1 LKQHLKPTPELPMQ
15 RADTDTSPLRI
26 LVVDDQDMQRL
37 IVRRKVEKL
46 GHLVVEARN
55 GLSALQML
63 AEQPVDMV
71 ISDWVMDGMDGTQL
85 CRTLRSRTDLPY
97 VYFILMSSRD
107 AREDLLA
114 GLSAGADDFLRK
126 PLDFDEM
133 AVRIRGG
140 QRLLELQSSLNVRN
154 RQLHDA
160 LAHINADIHAAGEFQ
175 KAMLPRAALD
185 SQRSR
190 MAWLFLPSS
199 RVSGDAINGFRLDD
213 EHIGFY
219 NVDVAGHGVAAAMVG
234 MLMTQSLDP
243 RSTGCV
249 LHRPGQDGQTRIT
262 PPAQALLALN
272 RQMTSLEL
280 GSNYLTCI
288 YGVLDERT
296 GETVLVRAGHTV
308 PVIARADG
316 STEVLDEE
324 GDMPVGLFD
333 FADYHHLHC
342 QLAPGDRLCLY
353 SDGVTEC
360 ESPEEIEY
368 GVERLAA
375 FLASRRQD
383 PIEALPHAFR
393 EEMRRW
399 SGHDSDAFKDDVSML
414 VIERTNGA
422 GPTPAM

>member
-1 LKQHLKPTPELPMQ
+1 MQ
-15 RADTDTSPLRI
+15 IADSSPLRI

-46 GHLVVEARN
+46 GHRVVEARD
-55 GLSALQML
+55 GQSALQTL
-63 AEQPVDMV
+63 TEQPVDMV
-71 ISDWVMDGMDGTQL
+71 ISDWVMDGLDGTGL
-85 CRTLRSRTDLPY
+85 CRALRARSDLPY

-107 AREDLLA
+107 AREDLLE

-133 AVRIRGG
+133 AMRIRGG
-140 QRLLELQSSLNVRN
+140 QRLLALQSSLHLRN
-154 RQLHDA
+154 HQLHGA
-160 LAHINADIHAAGEFQ
+160 LAQIHADIQAAGEFQ
-175 KAMLPRAALD
+175 KGMLPRAALD

-199 RVSGDAINGFRLDD
+199 RVSGDAVNAFRLDD
-213 EHIGFY
+213 HHIGFY

-243 RSTGCV
+243 RSAGCV
-249 LHRPGQDGQTRIT
+249 LRQTGADGQQQIT
-262 PPAQALLALN
+262 PPAQAIEALN

-280 GSNYLTCI
+280 GSNYLTCT
-288 YGVLDERT
+288 YGVLDERS
-296 GETVLVRAGHTV
+296 GEAVLVRAGHTM

-316 STEVLDEE
+316 STEVMEEE

-333 FADYHHLHC
+333 FADFHHLRC
-342 QLAPGDRLCLY
+342 TLAPGDRLCLY

-360 ESPEEIEY
+360 ESPEDEEY
-368 GVERLAA
+368 GVDRLARYLSA
-375 FLASRRQD
+375 RQHEPLD
-383 PIEALPHAFR
+383 AIPQAFR

-399 SGHDSDAFKDDVSML
+399 SGNASDAFKDDVSML
-414 VIERTNGA
+414 IIERADGA
-422 GPTPAM
+422 GPMPAM

>member
-1 LKQHLKPTPELPMQ
+1 MSL
-15 RADTDTSPLRI
+15 ADSSPLRI

-46 GHLVVEARN
+46 GHRVVEARD

-63 AEQPVDMV
+63 TEQPVDMV

-107 AREDLLA
+107 AREDLLT

-126 PLDFDEM
+126 PLDFDEL

-140 QRLLELQSSLNVRN
+140 QRLLALQSSLSVRN
-154 RQLHDA
+154 QQLHDA

-185 SQRSR
+185 SHRSR

-199 RVSGDAINGFRLDD
+199 RVSGDAINGFRLD
-213 EHIGFY
+213 ENHIGFY

-249 LHRPGQDGQTRIT
+249 LRLQGPDGQVRIT
-262 PPAQALLALN
+262 PPAQALAALN

-280 GSNYLTCI
+280 GSNYLTCT
-288 YGVLDERT
+288 YGVLDERS
-296 GETVLVRAGHTV
+296 GDTVLVRAGHTM
-308 PVIARADG
+308 PVIVRADG
-316 STEVLDEE
+316 TAEVLEEE

-342 QLAPGDRLCLY
+342 RLAPGDRLCLY

-360 ESPEEIEY
+360 ESPQEEEY

-375 FLASRRQD
+375 YLSAHQHE
-383 PIEALPHAFR
+383 PIKSITHAFHH
-393 EEMRRW
+393 EMRRW
-399 SGHDSDAFKDDVSML
+399 SGSDSDAFKDDVSML
-414 VIERTNGA
+414 VIERAPANGA
-422 GPTPAM
+422 GPTPAV

>member
-1 LKQHLKPTPELPMQ
+1 MQ
-15 RADTDTSPLRI
+15 LADTSPLRV

-46 GHLVVEARN
+46 GHHVVEARD
-55 GLSALQML
+55 GLAALQVL
-63 AEQPVDMV
+63 AEHPVDMV
-71 ISDWVMDGMDGTQL
+71 ISDWVMDGMDGTTL
-85 CRTLRSRTDLPY
+85 CRTLRGRTDLPY

-140 QRLLELQSSLNVRN
+140 QRMLALQSSLHVRN
-154 RQLHDA
+154 QQLHDA
-160 LAHINADIHAAGEFQ
+160 LAHIQADIQAAGEFQ
-175 KAMLPRAALD
+175 KGMLPRAALD

-199 RVSGDAINGFRLDD
+199 RVSGDAINGFRLDAH
-213 EHIGFY
+213 HIGFY

-243 RSTGCV
+243 RSAGCV
-249 LHRPGQDGQTRIT
+249 LRQPGPDGQIRIT
-262 PPAQALLALN
+262 PPAQALDALN

-280 GSNYLTCI
+280 GSNYLTCT
-288 YGVLDERT
+288 YGVLDERS
-296 GETVLVRAGHTV
+296 GETVMVRAGHTV
-308 PVIARADG
+308 PVIVRANG
-316 STEVLDEE
+316 TAEVLDEE

-342 QLAPGDRLCLY
+342 TLAPGDRLCLY

-360 ESPEEIEY
+360 ESPQEEEY

-375 FLASRRQD
+375 YLSARQHT
-383 PIEALPHAFR
+383 PVESIPPAFR
-393 EEMRRW
+393 DEMRRW
-399 SGHDSDAFKDDVSML
+399 SGSDSDAFKDDVSML
-414 VIERTNGA
+414 VIERAPAHGA
-422 GPTPAM
+422 GPTPAI